1 MDQIVLVIQI
11 LNVLQN
17 IQVLVL
23 DDDEY
28 RISAVLKYQIKKNQW
43 HEI

>member
-1 MDQIVLVIQI
+1 MGQIVLVIQI

-28 RISAVLKYQIKKNQW
+28 RISAVLKYQIKKKSMA
-43 HEI
+43 